1 MTVECK
7 HDWANSY
14 SINKHGTLDDVLEC
28 NICGK
33 RTIVGEYVQSLNG
46 KLPHLKDV
54 SNKAY
59 KILKEI
65 HKPKF

>member
-1 MTVECK
+1 MKVDKHIDTVQELETYLLK
-7 HDWANSY
+7 E
-14 SINKHGTLDDVLEC
+14 LDY
-28 NICGK
+28 IS
-33 RTIVGEYVQSLNG
+33 QSLNG